1 MICCSRCCLTGLC
14 VRARVCVR
22 LAQRCLGESRYITA
36 KDLERLLF
44 HLRDRLGLPTEE
56 DIFVT
61 MESGA
66 ELLKLDDLD
75 DTCSIKVWSRK
86 QAEEDQARMSR
97 SANTPD
103 GSRGGGGGGGGGSLL
118 EEDDSSE
125 EDEYEA
131 DPVASKAKLVEAAKV
146 LWEAKYDAD
155 YKRGTALIVEA
166 SRLDK
171 SALQARK
178 MVEVAQRDGGGGA
191 SSVEMRVEAL
201 FICLETD
208 PESME
213 GEAAKL
219 AAECMKLVSQ
229 TQQDSTAW
237 MLCALCSVLCALCS
251 VCSVCCAQVGENS

>member
-1 MICCSRCCLTGLC
+1 
-14 VRARVCVR
+14 V
-22 LAQRCLGESRYITA
+22 SRYITA
-36 KDLERLLF
+36 KDLDRLLF

-66 ELLKLDDLD
+66 ELLKLDDLN

-86 QAEEDQARMSR
+86 QAEEDQARMGR
-97 SANTPD
+97 SVNTPD
-103 GSRGGGGGGGGGSLL
+103 GSRGGGGAGGSLL

-131 DPVASKAKLVEAAKV
+131 DPVASKAKLVEAAQV

-213 GEAAKL
+213 GEATKL

-229 TQQDSTAW
+229 TQQ
-237 MLCALCSVLCALCS
+237 
-251 VCSVCCAQVGENS
+251 NSSA